1 MIKKNILI
9 VSATSNNNL
18 KLSNDIYSLIKN
30 SDLKSLDIEIL
41 NLEDYSF
48 PIFTESFFDKNK
60 NKYLDDV
67 KIVTNKIIDCDGL
80 ILCGPEY
87 NGSITPIINN
97 SIAWISMSTDYWRDA
112 FLNKIG
118 LICTHS
124 GGDGAKFLSS
134 MKLQLE
140 HLGVTVMPRYISV
153 TNSKEFNNESAYK
166 ILKHFINLL

>member
-1 MIKKNILI
+1 MSKKNILI
-9 VSATSNNNL
+9 ISATSNNNL
-18 KLSNDIYSLIKN
+18 KLSKDIASLIKN
-30 SDLKSLDIEIL
+30 SDLESYPVEIL
-41 NLEDYSF
+41 NLEDYSL
-48 PIFTESFFDKNK
+48 PIFTESFFNKNK
-60 NKYLDDV
+60 SKYLDDV
-67 KIVTNKIIDCDGL
+67 KIVTKKIICCDGL
-80 ILCGPEY
+80 IVCGPEY

-124 GGDGAKFLSS
+124 GGDGTKFLSS

-140 HLGVTVMPRYISV
+140 HLGVTVTPRYIRV

>member
-1 MIKKNILI
+1 MAISKKSSYQKINSSDNESQLSMVKKFELKNNDFLVLKEECKKRDIKFLCSPFDIN
-9 VSATSNNNL
+9 SAT
-18 KLSNDIYSLIKN
+18 
-30 SDLKSLDIEIL
+30 
-41 NLEDYSF
+41 
-48 PIFTESFFDKNK
+48 
-60 NKYLDDV
+60 
-67 KIVTNKIIDCDGL
+67 
-80 ILCGPEY
+80 
-87 NGSITPIINN
+87 
-97 SIAWISMSTDYWRDA
+97 